1 MGLLRL
7 KNFLTFRHVNHM
19 EDPKV
24 PFSDTT
30 ARRAQLMQATE
41 QFKSSIQGSVAS
53 LKSDASEIG
62 KTTALVAGVAFGVFL
77 LANLI
82 LPKSNEYRR
91 AEKYG
96 ELDDEDDDDYDN
108 YEADEDDDEVTYR
121 QPKSIRKQAKETQRS
136 AAASGLIGGL
146 VTSVLTNIAKE
157 QLTGLLTRIRTNNAI
172 NPTATPADP
181 HYHEKAPAQPADYAP
196 SV

>member
-1 MGLLRL
+1 
-7 KNFLTFRHVNHM
+7 M

-30 ARRAQLMQATE
+30 TRRAQLMQATE
-41 QFKSSIQGSVAS
+41 QFKSSIQGSVES

-82 LPKSNEYRR
+82 LPKSDEYRR

-96 ELDDEDDDDYDN
+96 EFDDDEEYYDDDD
-108 YEADEDDDEVTYR
+108 DENEETR
-121 QPKSIRKQAKETQRS
+121 TRRPPKSVQKHAKETQRS
-136 AAASGLIGGL
+136 AAASGLVGGL
-146 VTSVLTNIAKE
+146 VTSILTNIAKE

-172 NPTATPADP
+172 NPAAQPANP
-181 HYHEKAPAQPADYAP
+181 HYHEEAPAQPVSYAQD
-196 SV
+196 V

>member
-1 MGLLRL
+1 
-7 KNFLTFRHVNHM
+7 M

-41 QFKSSIQGSVAS
+41 QFKSSIQDSVDS
-53 LKSDASEIG
+53 IKSDASEIG

-82 LPKSNEYRR
+82 LPKSAEYRY

-96 ELDDEDDDDYDN
+96 ELDEDDDDEDDYDDDD
-108 YEADEDDDEVTYR
+108 EADEQPTR
-121 QPKSIRKQAKETQRS
+121 QQPKSVQQQAKKTQRS

-146 VTSVLTNIAKE
+146 ATSILTNIAKE
-157 QLTGLLTRIRTNNAI
+157 QLSNLLTRIRTNNAI
-172 NPTATPADP
+172 NPTAKPAEP
-181 HYHEKAPAQPADYAP
+181 QYHEKAPARPVSYADQA
-196 SV
+196 

>member
-1 MGLLRL
+1 MD
-7 KNFLTFRHVNHM
+7 
-19 EDPKV
+19 DPKV

-41 QFKSSIQGSVAS
+41 RFKSSIQDNVDS

-82 LPKSNEYRR
+82 LPKSDEYRR

-96 ELDDEDDDDYDN
+96 EWDDDDEYTEYDDEDDDD
-108 YEADEDDDEVTYR
+108 EPVARR
-121 QPKSIRKQAKETQRS
+121 QPKSVQKQAKETQRS

-146 VTSVLTNIAKE
+146 LTSVLTNIAKE
-157 QLTGLLTRIRTNNAI
+157 QLSGLLTRIRTNNAI
-172 NPTATPADP
+172 NPTAQHADTQ
-181 HYHEKAPAQPADYAP
+181 YHEKASTQPADYANQ
-196 SV
+196 S